1 MYVYLPTYMPRQ
13 CALSN
18 FPTLFFKDLP
28 AYSLFARQCMTL
40 ISFICHHE
48 RFLLLLFIV
57 MFSYNIYIECS
68 LRFDFDFFSYFLLC
82 FCVLAYALNIYSVR
96 KITEMSNGMRVYCWQ
111 VTAIKTTMHVL
122 NHTKFP
128 KKRTHIQMRLHTR

>member
-1 MYVYLPTYMPRQ
+1 MYVHLPTYMPRQ

-68 LRFDFDFFSYFLLC
+68 LRFDFDFFFVLFALFLRSCLC
-82 FCVLAYALNIYSVR
+82 TKYLQRAQNYRNVKWNASLLLAGDCNKNNNAR
-96 KITEMSNGMRVYCWQ
+96 
-111 VTAIKTTMHVL
+111 IKSHE
-122 NHTKFP
+122 
-128 KKRTHIQMRLHTR
+128 IS